1 LDIDENSLKSI
12 NCMSYE
18 DIDLQ
23 NICKNMKNEKI
34 VNPIE
39 LDTELLLDKK
49 EFNSRFDWWDMSVC
63 DENYNNIDDVF
74 DCKVWIII
82 SSDKTCEVLKLN
94 EKETCV
100 NIIESL
106 DFIQSYN
113 KSLDIY
119 KEYNQYIRDI
129 K

>member
-1 LDIDENSLKSI
+1 
-12 NCMSYE
+12 
-18 DIDLQ
+18 
-23 NICKNMKNEKI
+23 MKNEKI

>member
-49 EFNSRFDWWDMSVC
+49 EFNSRFD
-63 DENYNNIDDVF
+63 
-74 DCKVWIII
+74 
-82 SSDKTCEVLKLN
+82 
-94 EKETCV
+94 
-100 NIIESL
+100 
-106 DFIQSYN
+106 
-113 KSLDIY
+113 
-119 KEYNQYIRDI
+119 
-129 K
+129 